1 MKSIYQLTAL
11 IGNKSD
17 GINDEKFMTAAWI
30 LYAWMRREVI
40 DCIPLPE
47 LPATVSKSAKT
58 GRSVAAIYQPEE
70 HFFTLRSSVFEN
82 GIRDTVEAEIMP
94 YRQSLLLAVRET
106 AFLREPG
113 AKAKP
118 ASGPLAFVRQLIDEV
133 GLNDGRQLSTGLQ
146 RITTQQ
152 VGELADF
159 LCAPDRW
166 LPVVVVSQA
175 KNPALGQNGYLV
187 DVRELASDLA
197 GSAHVMVIDWDVTY
211 EFSRIVGDEWSCFGG
226 AVRIYWPEL
235 FDFETDDPYVHPLY
249 TAQTIRRNF
258 YPSEFEKELKKII
271 RARNAGQVIA
281 WNRFGIR
288 FYVEAEQMRM
298 LSVSGEESTEE
309 LLKQCREQCSCVVK

>member
-1 MKSIYQLTAL
+1 M
-11 IGNKSD
+11 
-17 GINDEKFMTAAWI
+17 
-30 LYAWMRREVI
+30 
-40 DCIPLPE
+40 C
-47 LPATVSKSAKT
+47 
-58 GRSVAAIYQPEE
+58 
-70 HFFTLRSSVFEN
+70 
-82 GIRDTVEAEIMP
+82 IRD
-94 YRQSLLLAVRET
+94 R
-106 AFLREPG
+106 
-113 AKAKP
+113 
-118 ASGPLAFVRQLIDEV
+118 
-133 GLNDGRQLSTGLQ
+133 
-146 RITTQQ
+146 
-152 VGELADF
+152 
-159 LCAPDRW
+159 
-166 LPVVVVSQA
+166 A
-175 KNPALGQNGYLV
+175 KNPALWQNGYLV

-298 LSVSGEESTEE
+298 LSVSGEESTEDVYKRQSLFSLPPPLKATMCSSITE
-309 LLKQCREQCSCVVK
+309 QLVVVVSLCISCLLYTSRCV